1 MPSTEAQ
8 LRAAKKYR
16 ETHKETYRKRCDDWL
31 DNNYEKHLA
40 YARKCMAKNYALKS
54 ALRDLM
60 RCLL

>member
-8 LRAAKKYR
+8 LRAAKKWR
-16 ETHKETYRKRCDDWL
+16 DNHKETHRKRCDEWL
-31 DNNYEKHLA
+31 DDNYEKHLE
-40 YARKCMAKNYALKS
+40 YARKCMAKNYALKC